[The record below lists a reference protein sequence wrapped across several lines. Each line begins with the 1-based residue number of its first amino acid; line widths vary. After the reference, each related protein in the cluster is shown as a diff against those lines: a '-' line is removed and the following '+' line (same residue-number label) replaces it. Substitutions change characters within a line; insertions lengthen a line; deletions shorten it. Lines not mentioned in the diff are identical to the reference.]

1 MTKVNLNHN
10 NVRSE
15 EQANRMKMAQ
25 EKNICPFCEEGLVQ
39 IHKEKILMSND
50 KWLITP
56 SAFPYDGTSVHYLL
70 IPTDHVP
77 SMLDLT
83 REHWSM
89 FGDILKNFTTENNLQ
104 DGALLVKFGN
114 LSSNGSTIE
123 HTHFHLLKGEAHE
136 DDAKNGKEIEKMK
149 VSVGFKYKK

>member
-1 MTKVNLNHN
+1 MSKVNLNHK

-15 EQANRMKMAQ
+15 EQANRMKFAQ
-25 EKNICPFCEEGLVQ
+25 EMDICPFCAEGLVQ
-39 IHKEKILMSND
+39 IHKEKILMTND

-56 SAFPYDGTSVHYLL
+56 SAFPYEGTSIHYLL
-70 IPTDHVP
+70 IPKDHIS
-77 SMLDLT
+77 SMLELT
-83 REHWSM
+83 AEHWAK
-89 FGDILKNFTTENNLQ
+89 FGEILKQFTTEQ
-104 DGALLVKFGN
+104 HIEDGALLVKFGN

-136 DDAKNGKEIEKMK
+136 HDAEIGKEIEKMK